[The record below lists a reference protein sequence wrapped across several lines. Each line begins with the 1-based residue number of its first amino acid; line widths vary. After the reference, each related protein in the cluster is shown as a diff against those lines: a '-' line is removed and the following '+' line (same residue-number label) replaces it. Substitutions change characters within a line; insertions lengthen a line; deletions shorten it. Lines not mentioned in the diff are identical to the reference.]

1 MNSLGIPIL
10 SITTYLPLLGA
21 LVILILVRNSDRAAR
36 WIALVT
42 SGVAF
47 ILSSYLLLAFNGAEK
62 GMQFVERASWLPQ
75 IGIQYF
81 MGVDGISVLF
91 VFLTGLLS
99 VIAIIASWDPIKTRV
114 KEYYIALLLL
124 ETGMFGVFVALDFF
138 EFYVFWEVVLIPM
151 ALLIGVW
158 GHGRRIYSAIKFFLY
173 TLAGSL
179 LMLVAI
185 IALYFEHGALTGT
198 YTLDVLQLAGVP
210 YPGIFQFFVFF
221 AFFLA
226 FAIKVPLFPFH
237 TWLPD
242 AHVDAPTAGSVILAG
257 VLLKMGGYGFLRF
270 ALPILPDATHAFAPY
285 IIGLSVIAI
294 LYGAY
299 ITLVQKDLK
308 KLIAY
313 SSVSHMGFVM
323 LGIFVFN
330 TAGMQGAVMQMFS
343 HGLVTGGLFL
353 VVGVIYERLH
363 TREISELGGVATPMP
378 AYGALAAIFMLASMG
393 LPGMSG
399 FIGEFLVLVGT
410 FQTNIAL
417 AVVTTLVVIVAAA
430 YMLWMFQ
437 RVFFVGKPKDDK
449 PLIDI
454 NWKEGLTLVP
464 LAVGTIAVGVY
475 PAPLLNLM
483 APAVQTIL
491 QQVGTHGPA
500 VSSLFLH

>member
-10 SITTYLPLLGA
+10 SIITYLPLLGA
-21 LVILILVRNSDRAAR
+21 LILLIFVRNSDRLAR
-36 WIALVT
+36 WTALVT
-42 SGVAF
+42 TGIAF
-47 ILSSYLLLAFNGAEK
+47 ILSIWVLLSFNPSET
-62 GMQFVERASWLPQ
+62 GMQFVERATWLPQ

-81 MGVDGISVLF
+81 LGIDGISVLF

-99 VIAIIASWDPIKTRV
+99 VIAIIASWDPIKVRV
-114 KEYYIALLLL
+114 KEYFIALLVL
-124 ETGMFGVFVALDFF
+124 ETGMFGVFMALDFF
-138 EFYVFWEVVLIPM
+138 VFYVFWELVLIPM

-158 GHGRRIYSAIKFFLY
+158 GGGRRIYSAIKFFLY

-185 IALYFEHGALTGT
+185 IALYFQHGAMTGE
-198 YTLDVLQLAGVP
+198 YTLDVLRLAGVA

-226 FAIKVPLFPFH
+226 FAIKVPLFPLH

-257 VLLKMGGYGFLRF
+257 ILLKMGGYGFLRF
-270 ALPILPDATHAFAPY
+270 ALPILPEATHAFAPW
-285 IIGLSVIAI
+285 IIGLSIIAI
-294 LYGAY
+294 IYGAY
-299 ITLVQKDLK
+299 VTLVQKDLK

-330 TAGMQGAVMQMFS
+330 TAGMQGAVIQMFS

-363 TREISELGGVATPMP
+363 TRQIAELGGVATPMP

-399 FIGEFLVLVGT
+399 FIGEFLVLLGV

-417 AVVTTLVVIVAAA
+417 AAVTALVVIVAAA

-437 RVFFVGKPKDDK
+437 RVFFTGRPKDDH
-449 PLIDI
+449 PLFDI
-454 NWKEGLTLVP
+454 SWKEGLTLVP
-464 LAVGTIAVGVY
+464 LAALTIAVGVY
-475 PAPLLNLM
+475 PGPILDLM
-483 APAVQTIL
+483 APAVQQIL
-491 QQVGTHGPA
+491 EQVGAQGPV